1 MALRIGEV
9 ASLNTLRGMAALA
22 VCWYHF
28 SGNSMI
34 GAGPIRASGAY
45 GWLGVEVFFVIS
57 GFVIPLALLR
67 QRYSLSNYRTFLLKR
82 VARLYPPYLASVA
95 VGFALLVIYSIYK
108 GQPRVNLDLAD
119 LLLHLGLLNDLFGRP
134 WLNSIYWSLAI
145 EFQFYLMI
153 GLFFPLL
160 FSSEPWRRYVGYAA
174 FVLPLFVLSS
184 SIFLFRYSFLFLMGI
199 LTIQYSSGL
208 VRRLEY
214 LTLLILSSIG
224 LLLATGL
231 VVLCAALF
239 TVAAITFLRRRIPLL
254 DNLGR
259 ISYSFYLLHSSLG
272 SLVLFV
278 LLRFTMVTGE
288 LEKLSV
294 LLLSVF
300 ASACFATVAYYLI
313 ELPAMRCSS
322 RIDYRKSEIEEAP
335 AWRQVCGRVLRRTK
349 RISQ

>member
-1 MALRIGEV
+1 MSNPGGLVARRIGQV
-9 ASLNTLRGMAALA
+9 ASLDTLRGMSALA

-34 GAGPIRASGAY
+34 GDGPIRASGTY

-95 VGFALLVIYSIYK
+95 LGFALLVIYSIYK
-108 GQPRVNLDLAD
+108 GQPRVNLDLTD

-174 FVLPLFVLSS
+174 FVLPMFVLSS
-184 SIFLFRYSFLFLMGI
+184 SIFLFRYSFLFLTGI

-214 LTLLILSSIG
+214 LTLLIFSSFGI
-224 LLLATGL
+224 LLVTGL
-231 VVLCAALF
+231 VILCAALF
-239 TVAAITFLRRRIPLL
+239 TVGAITFLKRRIPLL

-278 LLRFTMVTGE
+278 LLRFTMVTDE
-288 LEKLSV
+288 FEKLLV

-300 ASACFATVAYYLI
+300 VSACFATVAYYLI

-322 RIDYRKSEIEEAP
+322 GIDYRKSEIREPSPLETVAN
-335 AWRQVCGRVLRRTK
+335 
-349 RISQ
+349 SN